1 MQAVRSHFRPEFLNR
16 LDDILIFNQLT
27 PETMAPIV
35 DIQLSRLSKILEEKD
50 IALCVKEGARKFLAQ
65 KGFNPLMGARP
76 LIRIIQSYIQD
87 PLAEKIIAGEIN
99 PGDTAYVGAVEGE
112 IVISNEDIEEKEAL
126 ESQEDKEDKKIEDD
140 ITDENIDESS
150 SN

>member
-27 PETMAPIV
+27 PETMEPIV

-50 IALCVKEGARKFLAQ
+50 ITLCVKEGARKFLAQ

-76 LIRIIQSYIQD
+76 LIRVIQSYIQD

-99 PGDTAYVGAVEGE
+99 PGDTAYVGAVNGK
-112 IVISNEDIEEKEAL
+112 IVISSEDIEEKE
-126 ESQEDKEDKKIEDD
+126 ESESKEDKEDKKIEDD
-140 ITDENIDESS
+140 TKDIDESS